1 MRTTLTMGHARR
13 PGADTEASRDLDA
26 GKKLSRNPR
35 LSDQHQAVSH
45 RPQNGMRSFQ
55 VSSRCPAL
63 TRACKQRRRS
73 CKRAITSHL
82 HLQHQLLLGALLPFS
97 LSLSLGCMRKL
108 SLAEVQAPQV
118 SASLA
123 ARLFAAV
130 LTLLHRKLRCQL
142 ISRLGLRLPTAFRE
156 DKGAHLQAVQKN
168 MRQLTLTAAPP
179 FCSFSA
185 LGFASAHHAASR

>member
-1 MRTTLTMGHARR
+1 MGHARR
-13 PGADTEASRDLDA
+13 PGADTEASRDLDV

-82 HLQHQLLLGALLPFS
+82 HLQHQLLLGALFLFS
-97 LSLSLGCMRKL
+97 PLSLFGLRAQAFARRNAGASGKRFARSSPLRSCVNAIAQETAV
-108 SLAEVQAPQV
+108 SADLAAR
-118 SASLA
+118 ASLA
-123 ARLFAAV
+123 N
-130 LTLLHRKLRCQL
+130 
-142 ISRLGLRLPTAFRE
+142 RLPGR
-156 DKGAHLQAVQKN
+156 
-168 MRQLTLTAAPP
+168 
-179 FCSFSA
+179 
-185 LGFASAHHAASR
+185 